1 MDLVSGFSLTYL
13 GLLVIAASWLLQ
25 LAYSWKGNRELRIE
39 FIAVYTLGLAMVA
52 VDEFVSTKGVSFM
65 QSFSLCTAILLLARF
80 LTFKKGK

>member
-1 MDLVSGFSLTYL
+1 MDLVSGFSLMYF
-13 GLLVIAASWLLQ
+13 GLLVIAASWLMQ

-52 VDEFVSTKGVSFM
+52 VDEFVSTNGVSFM
-65 QSFSLCTAILLLARF
+65 QSFSLLTAILLLARF